1 MLRCAYIQK
10 VGGRNMSTEHSDADK
25 TIVSMLLNPSRTMAN
40 WYTGIGILGIFLAV
54 MNILGYVHPNY
65 HISWGG
71 LLTFEATNTAFEPK
85 SDGVQVVVSDF
96 IFIGLCVAL
105 AGLGLRTF
113 GNDESGIAGWFKSIL
128 INDTWPALVDPDVGG
143 WNKLFGAWSLLLG
156 IVFYFYYG
164 IVNTGWVDVGVYSVS
179 IALIALGLGLLMA
192 ANAPEGE
199 DNLD

>member
-1 MLRCAYIQK
+1 
-10 VGGRNMSTEHSDADK
+10 MSTEHSDADK

-54 MNILGYVHPNY
+54 MNILGLVHPNY

-71 LLTFEATNTAFEPK
+71 LLTFEATNTAFELK
-85 SDGVQVVVSDF
+85 SDEPQVVFSDF

-113 GNDESGIAGWFKSIL
+113 GNEESGIAGWFKSIF
-128 INDTWPALVDPDVGG
+128 ITDTWPALIDPDLGG
-143 WNKLFGAWSLLLG
+143 WNKLFAAWSLLLG